1 MTLYPDFCKVTEN
14 AFKYRL
20 LIEDNDSFF
29 FFKHLYVIISYM
41 KRANDAAVLGSKIA
55 AKM

>member
-1 MTLYPDFCKVTEN
+1 MEGNGSF
-14 AFKYRL
+14 FKY
-20 LIEDNDSFF
+20 
-29 FFKHLYVIISYM
+29 LYVITSYT